1 VAHDDW
7 RIRVELESAADRL
20 LERLGVELHDEAREL
35 AAGLSHR
42 LPVSRDGDTVFVY
55 ADSALQAGRARAV
68 VEAELDAEGLRA
80 REITVERWLGEEDRW
95 DSEPTGPTWEEE
107 VLARGFAPWEVR
119 VECRSHREADEL
131 ADRLEHEGQDVV
143 RRWRYLVVGTASRE
157 EAEKLAHQLHGDVEP
172 GGALVWEV
180 LPHNPF
186 SVFGG
191 LGGTGTPL

>member
-7 RIRVELESAADRL
+7 RIRVELEGAVDRL

-42 LPVSRDGDTVFVY
+42 LPVSRDEDTVFVY
-55 ADSALQAGRARAV
+55 ADSALQAERARAV

-80 REITVERWLGEEDRW
+80 RKITVEHWLGEEDRW
-95 DSEPTGPTWEEE
+95 DNEPTGPTWEEE

-131 ADRLEHEGQDVV
+131 ADRLEQEGQDVV
-143 RRWRYLVVGTASRE
+143 RRWRYLVVGTSSRE
-157 EAEKLAHQLHGDVEP
+157 EAEQLAHRLHGDVEP